1 MRNPALDPNPP
12 LAGLSPSDPLSFI
25 FRATY
30 DFGIS
35 YPPSTQIFDHQSYL
49 AGITDL
55 LISHTPDILS
65 VEDSLKFCEL
75 ALHHQLSESAIPN
88 LYTQHLKKSLTQ
100 PIEFFLDS
108 CVGKKIYTYNY
119 NENLLRNPLKAPKN
133 GLEGGGPL
141 GDQDINLELILMRVK
156 AKMGNCVKEI
166 NE

>member
-12 LAGLSPSDPLSFI
+12 PAGLSPSNPLSSI

-65 VEDSLKFCEL
+65 TEDSLQFLSL
-75 ALHHQLSESAIPN
+75 ALHHQLSESATPN
-88 LYTQHLKKSLTQ
+88 HYTQHLKKALTQ
-100 PIEFFLDS
+100 PIESFLHS
-108 CVGKKIYTYNY
+108 CGSKKIHTYNY
-119 NENLLRNPLKAPKN
+119 TENMLRNPIKARKN
-133 GLEGGGPL
+133 GLEGGGPV
-141 GDQDINLELILMRVK
+141 GDQHINLELMLMKVK
-156 AKMGNCVKEI
+156 EKMGNCVKEV